1 MSELSPQA
9 SLVFMKNAIASGS
22 AKYIVLNKQQDKE
35 PSFLEYHVET
45 PAVSERQRILDE
57 EIQKTIAEL
66 LLQYP
71 DKDAAFVS
79 ETPYIETEDFS
90 VEQENPVIEVETPVA
105 KAIELVQETETA
117 IPVIETAESV
127 AEIAKPVTETV
138 EPVTEASES
147 VTEVVEPITEAVE
160 PVAEVS
166 ESVVEAATPFVEIVE
181 PAQKTESVVQETP
194 VVQEPPVKIV
204 EPIFSQ
210 EPAETATPVQT
221 SVIPVQAQLST
232 RIFVL
237 SDSFKEL
244 QTEEDEEKANIFIL
258 DYPFSDSS
266 KKLMQAKDKVV
277 LVVLSHDIPEDEYIN
292 LLNNGTN
299 FIDPSWSSD
308 KVMNIIK
315 LLQRRLNGQR

>member
-35 PSFLEYHVET
+35 PSFLEYQVE
-45 PAVSERQRILDE
+45 PPVVSEKQRILDE
-57 EIQKTIAEL
+57 EIQKTLAEL

-71 DKDAAFVS
+71 DKDNASVS

-105 KAIELVQETETA
+105 GAIELVQETETA
-117 IPVIETAESV
+117 IPVIETAESIAEV
-127 AEIAKPVTETV
+127 A

-147 VTEVVEPITEAVE
+147 VIEAVEPVTEAVEPVTEAVE

-166 ESVVEAATPFVEIVE
+166 EPVVEAATPFVEIVE
-181 PAQKTESVVQETP
+181 PTQKTESVVQETP
-194 VVQEPPVKIV
+194 VVQEPLVKIV
-204 EPIFSQ
+204 EPVFLQ

-221 SVIPVQAQLST
+221 SAIPVRAQLST

-244 QTEEDEEKANIFIL
+244 QTSDEEHANIFIL

-266 KKLMQAKDKVV
+266 KKLMQAKDKIV

-299 FIDPSWSSD
+299 FIDPSWPSD

-315 LLQRRLNGQR
+315 LLQRRLNGQQ

>member
-22 AKYIVLNKQQDKE
+22 AKYIVLNKQDKE
-35 PSFLEYHVET
+35 PSFLEYHVE
-45 PAVSERQRILDE
+45 PPVVSEKQRILDE

-71 DKDAAFVS
+71 DKDNTSVS

-117 IPVIETAESV
+117 IPVIETAESIAEV
-127 AEIAKPVTETV
+127 AEPVTETS
-138 EPVTEASES
+138 EPV
-147 VTEVVEPITEAVE
+147 TEAVE

-166 ESVVEAATPFVEIVE
+166 EPITETATPFVEIVE

-194 VVQEPPVKIV
+194 VVQEPLVKIV
-204 EPIFSQ
+204 EPVFLQ

-221 SVIPVQAQLST
+221 SAIPVQAQLST
-232 RIFVL
+232 KIFVL
-237 SDSFKEL
+237 SDFFKEL
-244 QTEEDEEKANIFIL
+244 QTSDEEHANIFIL
-258 DYPFSDSS
+258 DYPFSDFS

-277 LVVLSHDIPEDEYIN
+277 FVVLSHDIPEDEYIN

-299 FIDPSWSSD
+299 FIDPSWPSD

-315 LLQRRLNGQR
+315 LLQRRLNGQQ